1 MTLHHA
7 LHQQADTDRLYFKR
21 SEGGRGLTSVEVSV
35 NSEINSLSRYVESC
49 NGPLFE
55 TVYKEEVLR
64 CHAKSCEA
72 ASLQRER
79 KERFQEKQ
87 LNGQF
92 WRYTAEVRDKKT
104 WEYLKK
110 GRLKRETEG
119 MIMAA

>member
-7 LHQQADTDRLYFKR
+7 LHQQADIERLYFKR

-49 NGPLFE
+49 SGPLFE
-55 TVYKEEVLR
+55 AVYKEEVLR
-64 CHAKSCEA
+64 CQAKSCEA

-87 LNGQF
+87 LHWQIGGTQQK
-92 WRYTAEVRDKKT
+92 YEI
-104 WEYLKK
+104 
-110 GRLKRETEG
+110 KRRESS
-119 MIMAA
+119 

>member
-7 LHQQADTDRLYFKR
+7 LHQQADIERLYFKR

-49 NGPLFE
+49 SGPLFE
-55 TVYKEEVLR
+55 AVYKKEVLR

-87 LNGQF
+87 LHWQIGGTQQK
-92 WRYTAEVRDKKT
+92 YEI
-104 WEYLKK
+104 
-110 GRLKRETEG
+110 KRRESS
-119 MIMAA
+119 

>member
-7 LHQQADTDRLYFKR
+7 LHQQADIERLYFKR

-49 NGPLFE
+49 SGPPFE
-55 TVYKEEVLR
+55 AVYKEEVLR

-72 ASLQRER
+72 ASLQRET

-87 LNGQF
+87 LHWQIGGTQQK
-92 WRYTAEVRDKKT
+92 YEI
-104 WEYLKK
+104 
-110 GRLKRETEG
+110 KRRESS
-119 MIMAA
+119 